1 MTRSAKQQQNL
12 KILGGIYINST
23 LVNCPFCNHPER
35 TSLENQLLKG
45 QLTKREVAEQ
55 ILHCRVDEVYEH
67 MTEHLVKQPLVQLGE
82 KRNVLLDSLDK
93 LNDSIS
99 VIAQDR
105 NYGPVATKQMVALA
119 AEIRHT
125 ITDLNALEG
134 NRAAEQHITIQEYND
149 FRSVIVAK
157 IHLLC
162 PKCQKI
168 LLGEIEKE
176 ANDTIIEVG
185 P

>member
-1 MTRSAKQQQNL
+1 MTD
-12 KILGGIYINST
+12 
-23 LVNCPFCNHPER
+23 CPFCKHPER
-35 TSLENQLLKG
+35 LSLENQILKG
-45 QLTKREVAEQ
+45 QVTKREVAEQ
-55 ILHCRVDEVYEH
+55 IIDCRVDEVYEH
-67 MTEHLVKQPLVQLGE
+67 MTEHLVKQALVQLGE

-105 NYGPVATKQMVALA
+105 NYGPTATKQMVSLA

-125 ITDLNALEG
+125 ITDLNTLEG
-134 NRAAEQHITIQEYND
+134 NRAAEQHITIKEYND
-149 FRSVIVAK
+149 FRSIIVAK

-168 LLGEIEKE
+168 LLDEIGKE
-176 ANDTIIEVG
+176 TNDPIITVG